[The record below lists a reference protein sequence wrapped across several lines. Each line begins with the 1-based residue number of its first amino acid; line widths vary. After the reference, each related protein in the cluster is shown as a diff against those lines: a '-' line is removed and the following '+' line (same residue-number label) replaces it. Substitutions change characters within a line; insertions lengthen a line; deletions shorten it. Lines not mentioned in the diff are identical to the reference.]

1 MSTVVAL
8 NAPQGSGDPADKRRS
23 PRRRQLKDGKV
34 VLSNW
39 TTLDCTIRDMSET
52 GARLTFGGPTGLP
65 EMFKLL
71 FVSGHCMRDA
81 RTVWQ
86 KGLSAGLEFVGPEYP
101 PPARKF

>member
-1 MSTVVAL
+1 MS
-8 NAPQGSGDPADKRRS
+8 NAPNTVQGSEDPADKRRS

-39 TTLDCTIRDMSET
+39 TTVDCTIRDVSE
-52 GARLTFGGPTGLP
+52 GGVRLTFGGPTGLP

-71 FVSGHCMRDA
+71 FVSGHCMRDV

-86 KGLSAGLEFVGPEYP
+86 KGLGAGLEFLGPEYTAP
-101 PPARKF
+101 PRKF

>member
-39 TTLDCTIRDMSET
+39 TTVDCTIRDVSD
-52 GARLTFGGPTGLP
+52 GGVRLTFGGPTGLP

-71 FVSGHCMRDA
+71 FVSGHCMRDV

-86 KGLSAGLEFVGPEYP
+86 KGLSAGLEFTGPEYP